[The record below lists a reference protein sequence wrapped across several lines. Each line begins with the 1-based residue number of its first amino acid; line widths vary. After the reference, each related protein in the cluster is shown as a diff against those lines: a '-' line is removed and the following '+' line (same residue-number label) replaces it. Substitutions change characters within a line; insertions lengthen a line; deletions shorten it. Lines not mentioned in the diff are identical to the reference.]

1 VHPILS
7 RRDLTIAYAAL
18 WLVLGAALTVVER
31 LPPAGAGAVVPLVL
45 VYGFICL
52 TPWYLCQRF
61 PLRSGP
67 LWRPPLV
74 HLLVAFVSASL
85 WVLLSHVV
93 LALISGGPPAGART
107 LVEFES
113 WMFAR
118 AVPVFLLSSVLHYL
132 AIAVDASRIAETRAA
147 TAQSLAA
154 QAELRALRA
163 QLTPHF
169 LFNSLNSISALTSAD
184 PPAARRMCVLLG
196 DFLRGTL
203 HLSTLDRIPLGQELG
218 LVDQFLAIEQVRF
231 GERLRLERAIA
242 PEALAIAVPPLIVQ
256 PLAENALRHGVAQ
269 RLEGG
274 TVSIEARIE
283 GDELIVAIENPIDGP
298 PRPRTGRPAVGLDN
312 VRRRLDTGY
321 GRTGQLRV
329 GATADRYRA
338 EIRLPAIAAP
348 APAAASKDDA

>member
-1 VHPILS
+1 MHPILA
-7 RRDLTIAYAAL
+7 RRDLTIAYAVL
-18 WLVLGAALTVVER
+18 WLVLGAALAWAER
-31 LPPAGAGAVVPLVL
+31 LPGAAFGAIVPLVL
-45 VYGFICL
+45 VFGFICL

-61 PLRSGP
+61 PLRAGP

-74 HLLVAFVSASL
+74 HLLAALVSASL
-85 WVLLSHVV
+85 WVLLVHVV
-93 LALISGGPPAGART
+93 LALVGSTPTGTRSFVV
-107 LVEFES
+107 LES
-113 WMFAR
+113 IIFAR

-132 AIAVDASRIAETRAA
+132 ALAVDASRVAETRAA
-147 TAQSLAA
+147 QAQSLAA

-184 PPAARRMCVLLG
+184 PAAARRMCLLLG

-203 HLSTLDRIPLGQELG
+203 HLSSLERIPLGQELA

-231 GERLRLERAIA
+231 GERLQLARAIA
-242 PEALAIAVPPLIVQ
+242 PETLAIAIPPLIVQ

-283 GDELIVAIENPIDGP
+283 GEELIVAIENPVDGP
-298 PRPRTGRPAVGLDN
+298 RQAADRPAGRRPGQRPPPARGRLRPRRPAA
-312 VRRRLDTGY
+312 RRRRRASGS
-321 GRTGQLRV
+321 
-329 GATADRYRA
+329 AA
-338 EIRLPAIAAP
+338 EIRLPAIRVKESA
-348 APAAASKDDA
+348 

>member
-1 VHPILS
+1 VHPLLA
-7 RRDLTIAYAAL
+7 RRDLTLAYAAL
-18 WLVLGAALTVVER
+18 WLVLGGALVVLQHLSAAV
-31 LPPAGAGAVVPLVL
+31 GAVIVPAVL
-45 VYGFICL
+45 LFGFICL

-61 PLRSGP
+61 PLRTAP
-67 LWRPPLV
+67 QWRPPLV
-74 HLLVAFVSASL
+74 HLLVALLSASL
-85 WVLLSHVV
+85 WALLVHIF
-93 LALISGGPPAGART
+93 LILFATQPAGGSFVW
-107 LVEFES
+107 LES
-113 WMFAR
+113 SLFAR

-132 AIAVDASRIAETRAA
+132 VMAVDASRVAETRAA

-184 PPAARRMCVLLG
+184 PAAARRMCLLLG

-203 HLSTLDRIPLGQELG
+203 HLSSLERISLGQELA

-242 PEALAIAVPPLIVQ
+242 PDALSIAIPPLIVQ

-274 TVSIEARIE
+274 TVRIEARVE
-283 GDELIVAIENPIDGP
+283 GDELLVAIENPIDGAP
-298 PRPRTGRPAVGLDN
+298 KPRTGRPAVGLDN

-329 GATADRYRA
+329 GADAGRFRA
-338 EIRLPAIAAP
+338 EIRLPAVRMRDGI
-348 APAAASKDDA
+348 

>member
-1 VHPILS
+1 MHPLLA
-7 RRDLTIAYAAL
+7 RRDLTLAYAAL
-18 WLVLGAALTVVER
+18 WVVLGSVLAFAER
-31 LPPAGAGAVVPLVL
+31 LPGAAVGVVIPLVL

-61 PLRSGP
+61 PLRAGP

-74 HLLVAFVSASL
+74 HLFVAFISASL
-85 WVLLSHVV
+85 WVLFAHVILATLSSAPGQRYVQ
-93 LALISGGPPAGART
+93 
-107 LVEFES
+107 FES

-132 AIAVDASRIAETRAA
+132 AIAVDASRVAETRAA

-184 PPAARRMCVLLG
+184 PPAARRMCIMLG

-203 HLSTLDRIPLGQELG
+203 HLSTLDRIPLGQELA

-231 GERLRLERAIA
+231 GERLQLARAIA
-242 PEALAIAVPPLIVQ
+242 PEALAVAVPPLIVQ

-274 TVSIEARIE
+274 LVSIEARIE
-283 GDELIVAIENPIDGP
+283 GNELMVSIENPVDEA
-298 PRPRTGRPAVGLDN
+298 PRARTGRPAVGLEN
-312 VRRRLDTGY
+312 VRRRLEAGY
-321 GRTGQLRV
+321 GRGGQLRANAAN
-329 GATADRYRA
+329 GTFRA
-338 EIRLPAIAAP
+338 ELRLPAVRMEDP
-348 APAAASKDDA
+348 A

>member
-1 VHPILS
+1 MHPLLA
-7 RRDLTIAYAAL
+7 RRDLTLAYAVL
-18 WLVLGAALTVVER
+18 WLVLGGALVYLER
-31 LPPAGAGAVVPLVL
+31 LSAPVAAVVVPLVL
-45 VYGFICL
+45 VFGFICL

-61 PLRSGP
+61 PLRAGP

-74 HLLVAFVSASL
+74 HLLVALMSASL
-85 WVLLSHVV
+85 WALLAHGL
-93 LALISGGPPAGART
+93 LAALASPPPGFSFVG
-107 LVEFES
+107 LES
-113 WMFAR
+113 AMFGR

-132 AIAVDASRIAETRAA
+132 AIAVDASRVAETRAA

-184 PPAARRMCVLLG
+184 PAAARRMCLLLG

-203 HLSTLDRIPLGQELG
+203 HLSSLERIPLGQELA

-231 GERLRLERAIA
+231 GERLTLERAIA
-242 PEALAIAVPPLIVQ
+242 PEALAIAIPPLIVQ

-274 TVSIEARIE
+274 TVSIEVRID
-283 GDELIVAIENPIDGP
+283 GDELVVAIENPVDGP
-298 PRPRTGRPAVGLDN
+298 PKPRSGRPSVGLDN
-312 VRRRLDTGY
+312 VRRRLEAGY
-321 GRTGQLRV
+321 GRVAQLRV
-329 GATADRYRA
+329 GGDSERFRA
-338 EIRLPAIAAP
+338 EIRLPAIRVKEGA
-348 APAAASKDDA
+348 

>member
-1 VHPILS
+1 MHPLLA
-7 RRDLTIAYAAL
+7 RRDLTLAYAAL
-18 WLVLGAALTVVER
+18 WLVLGSVLAFAER
-31 LPPAGAGAVVPLVL
+31 LPGAAAGVVIPLVL

-61 PLRSGP
+61 PLRAGP

-85 WVLLSHVV
+85 WVLLAHVI
-93 LALISGGPPAGART
+93 LATLSSGPGQRF
-107 LVEFES
+107 VQFES

-132 AIAVDASRIAETRAA
+132 AIAVDASRVAETRAA

-169 LFNSLNSISALTSAD
+169 LFNSLNSISALTSGD
-184 PPAARRMCVLLG
+184 PPAARRMCLLLG

-203 HLSTLDRIPLGQELG
+203 HLSTLDRIPLGQELA

-231 GERLRLERAIA
+231 GDRLQLARWIS
-242 PEALAIAVPPLIVQ
+242 PEALIVAVPPLIVQ

-274 TVSIEARIE
+274 LVSIEARLE
-283 GDELIVAIENPIDGP
+283 GNELVVAIENPVDETP
-298 PRPRTGRPAVGLDN
+298 KARTGRPAVGLDN
-312 VRRRLDTGY
+312 VRRRLEAGY
-321 GRTGQLRV
+321 GRGGQLRV
-329 GATADRYRA
+329 AAKSGTYRV
-338 EIRLPAIAAP
+338 ELRLPAVKMEEP
-348 APAAASKDDA
+348 A

>member
-1 VHPILS
+1 VHPLLA
-7 RRDLTIAYAAL
+7 RRDLTLAYAAL
-18 WLVLGAALTVVER
+18 WLVLGGALVVLQGLSAAV
-31 LPPAGAGAVVPLVL
+31 AAVIIPLVL
-45 VYGFICL
+45 VFGFICL

-61 PLRSGP
+61 PLRAAP
-67 LWRPPLV
+67 QWRPPLV
-74 HLLVAFVSASL
+74 HLLVALLSASL
-85 WVLLSHVV
+85 WSLLVHVLLAM
-93 LALISGGPPAGART
+93 LATPHGSGSFVA
-107 LVEFES
+107 FES
-113 WMFAR
+113 AMFAR

-147 TAQSLAA
+147 TAQSLAS

-184 PPAARRMCVLLG
+184 PPAARRMCLLLG

-203 HLSTLDRIPLGQELG
+203 HLSSLERIPLGQELA

-231 GERLRLERAIA
+231 GERLRLERSIA
-242 PEALAIAVPPLIVQ
+242 PEALTIAVPPLIVQ

-274 TVSIEARIE
+274 TVSIEVRVE
-283 GDELIVAIENPIDGP
+283 GEELLVAIENPIDGS

-312 VRRRLDTGY
+312 VRRRLEAGY
-321 GRTGQLRV
+321 GRIGHLRV
-329 GATADRYRA
+329 GADADGARFRA
-338 EIRLPAIAAP
+338 EIRLPAVRIKEGA
-348 APAAASKDDA
+348 

>member
-1 VHPILS
+1 VHPILA
-7 RRDLTIAYAAL
+7 RRDLTFAYAAL
-18 WLVLGAALTVVER
+18 WLVLGGALAIAER
-31 LPPAGAGAVVPLVL
+31 LPPAGVAVVIPLVL
-45 VYGFICL
+45 IFGFICL

-61 PLRSGP
+61 PLRAGP

-74 HLLVAFVSASL
+74 HLLAGLVSASL
-85 WVLLSHVV
+85 WVLLSHAV
-93 LALISGGPPAGART
+93 LAMISDSPEASRRF
-107 LVEFES
+107 VQFES
-113 WMFAR
+113 RNFAR

-132 AIAVDASRIAETRAA
+132 AIAVDASRVAEMRAA

-203 HLSTLDRIPLGQELG
+203 HLSTLERIPLGQELG

-231 GERLRLERAIA
+231 GERLRLERDIA
-242 PEALAIAVPPLIVQ
+242 PDALAIAVPPLIVQ

-274 TVSIEARIE
+274 TVSIQARLV
-283 GDELIVAIENPIDGP
+283 GDELVVAIENPVDGP
-298 PRPRTGRPAVGLDN
+298 PKPRTGRPAVGLDN
-312 VRRRLDTGY
+312 VRRRLEAGY

-329 GATADRYRA
+329 GGDGSRYRA
-338 EIRLPAIAAP
+338 EIRLPAVRAKDAP
-348 APAAASKDDA
+348 EGRA

>member
-1 VHPILS
+1 VHPILA
-7 RRDLTIAYAAL
+7 RRDLTFAYAGL
-18 WLVLGAALTVVER
+18 WLVLGGTLAYAER
-31 LPPAGAGAVVPLVL
+31 LPAAGAAVVVPLVL

-61 PLRSGP
+61 PLRAGP

-74 HLLVAFVSASL
+74 HLLAALVSASL
-85 WVLLSHVV
+85 WVLLVHAS
-93 LALISGGPPAGART
+93 LAMISDSPQLARAY
-107 LVEFES
+107 VQFES
-113 WMFAR
+113 RIFAR

-132 AIAVDASRIAETRAA
+132 AIAVDASRVAEMRAA

-203 HLSTLDRIPLGQELG
+203 HLSTQERIPLGQELG

-231 GERLRLERAIA
+231 GERLRLERDIA
-242 PEALAIAVPPLIVQ
+242 PDALTVAVPPLIVQ

-274 TVSIEARIE
+274 TVSIQARVVGE
-283 GDELIVAIENPIDGP
+283 ELIVAIENPVDGP
-298 PRPRTGRPAVGLDN
+298 PKPRSGRPAVGLDN
-312 VRRRLDTGY
+312 VRRRIEAGY
-321 GRTGQLRV
+321 GRTGELRV
-329 GATADRYRA
+329 GGDGSRYRA
-338 EIRLPAIAAP
+338 EIRLPAVRVKDAP
-348 APAAASKDDA
+348 EAHP

>member
-1 VHPILS
+1 MHPLLA
-7 RRDLTIAYAAL
+7 RRDLTLAYAAL
-18 WLVLGAALTVVER
+18 WLVLGGALVYLEH
-31 LPPAGAGAVVPLVL
+31 LPGPVAAVVVPIVF
-45 VYGFICL
+45 VFGFICL

-61 PLRSGP
+61 PLQSAP

-74 HLLVAFVSASL
+74 HMLVALMSASL
-85 WVLLSHVV
+85 WALLAHVLLATFAS
-93 LALISGGPPAGART
+93 PPSPDGFVG
-107 LVEFES
+107 LES
-113 WMFAR
+113 AMFGR

-184 PPAARRMCVLLG
+184 PAAARRMCLLLG

-203 HLSTLDRIPLGQELG
+203 HLSSLERIPLGQELA

-231 GERLRLERAIA
+231 GERLTVERAIA
-242 PEALAIAVPPLIVQ
+242 AEALAIAIPPLIVQ

-274 TVSIEARIE
+274 TVSIEARID
-283 GDELIVAIENPIDGP
+283 GDELVLAIENPVDGP
-298 PRPRTGRPAVGLDN
+298 PKPRTGRPAVGLEN
-312 VRRRLDTGY
+312 VRRRLEAGY
-321 GRTGQLRV
+321 GRIGQLRV
-329 GATADRYRA
+329 GADSERFRA
-338 EIRLPAIAAP
+338 EIRLPAIRAKESA
-348 APAAASKDDA
+348 

>member
-1 VHPILS
+1 VHPILA

-18 WLVLGAALTVVER
+18 WLALGGALAFAEH
-31 LPPAGAGAVVPLVL
+31 LPAGAAGALVPIVL
-45 VYGFICL
+45 IYGFICL
-52 TPWYLCQRF
+52 APWYLCQRF
-61 PLRSGP
+61 PLRAGP

-74 HLLVAFVSASL
+74 HLLAAFLSASL
-85 WVLLSHVV
+85 WVLIAHVI
-93 LALISGGPPAGART
+93 LATLAPAGRT
-107 LVEFES
+107 FVQLEQA
-113 WMFAR
+113 MFAR

-132 AIAVDASRIAETRAA
+132 ALAVDASRLAETRAA

-184 PPAARRMCVLLG
+184 PPAARRMCIMLG

-242 PEALAIAVPPLIVQ
+242 PEALTVAVPPLIVQ

-274 TVSIEARIE
+274 TVSIEARVE
-283 GDELIVAIENPIDGP
+283 GDELLVAIENPVDAQP
-298 PRPRTGRPAVGLDN
+298 KTRTGRPAVGLDN
-312 VRRRLDTGY
+312 VRRRIEAGY
-321 GRTGQLRV
+321 GHTGQLRV
-329 GATADRYRA
+329 AATGERYRA
-338 EIRLPAIAAP
+338 EIRLPAIRMKEP
-348 APAAASKDDA
+348 A

>member
-1 VHPILS
+1 MHPILA
-7 RRDLTIAYAAL
+7 RRDLTFAYAVL
-18 WLVLGAALTVVER
+18 WLVLGGALAWAER
-31 LPPAGAGAVVPLVL
+31 LRGASAGAIVPLVL
-45 VYGFICL
+45 VFGFICL

-61 PLRSGP
+61 PLRPGP

-74 HLLVAFVSASL
+74 HLLAAFVSASL
-85 WVLLSHVV
+85 WVLLVHVV
-93 LALISGGPPAGART
+93 LSTVGGVATGTRS
-107 LVEFES
+107 LVVLES
-113 WMFAR
+113 VVFAR

-132 AIAVDASRIAETRAA
+132 ALAVDASRVAEMRAA

-184 PPAARRMCVLLG
+184 PPAARRMCLLLG

-203 HLSTLDRIPLGQELG
+203 HLSSLERIPLGQELA

-231 GERLRLERAIA
+231 GERLQLSRAIA
-242 PEALAIAVPPLIVQ
+242 PEALTIAIPPLIVQ

-283 GDELIVAIENPIDGP
+283 GDELLVAIENPVDGP
-298 PRPRTGRPAVGLDN
+298 PKPRTGRPAVGLDN
-312 VRRRLDTGY
+312 VRRRLEAGY
-321 GRTGQLRV
+321 GRTGQLRI
-329 GATADRYRA
+329 GTDGTRFRA
-338 EIRLPAIAAP
+338 EIRLPAIRTKESP
-348 APAAASKDDA
+348 

>member
-1 VHPILS
+1 VHPILA
-7 RRDLTIAYAAL
+7 RRDLTFAYAGL
-18 WLVLGAALTVVER
+18 WLVLGGTLAVAER
-31 LPPAGAGAVVPLVL
+31 LPPSGAAVVVPLVL
-45 VYGFICL
+45 AFGFICL

-61 PLRSGP
+61 PLRAGP

-74 HLLVAFVSASL
+74 HLLASLVSASL
-85 WVLLSHVV
+85 WVLLVHVS
-93 LALISGGPPAGART
+93 LAAISDSPELSRAF
-107 LVEFES
+107 VEFES
-113 WMFAR
+113 RIFAR

-132 AIAVDASRIAETRAA
+132 ALAVDASRVAEMRAA

-184 PPAARRMCVLLG
+184 PAAARRMCVLLG

-203 HLSTLDRIPLGQELG
+203 HLSTQERIPLGQELG

-231 GERLRLERAIA
+231 GERLRLERDIA
-242 PEALAIAVPPLIVQ
+242 PETLAIAVPPLIVQ

-274 TVSIEARIE
+274 TVSIQARVV
-283 GDELIVAIENPIDGP
+283 GDELVVAIENPVDGP
-298 PRPRTGRPAVGLDN
+298 AKPRTGRPAVGLDN
-312 VRRRLDTGY
+312 VRRRLEAGY
-321 GRTGQLRV
+321 GRTGELRAS
-329 GATADRYRA
+329 GDGSRFRA
-338 EIRLPAIAAP
+338 EIRLPAVRVKDAP
-348 APAAASKDDA
+348 EVHA

>member
-1 VHPILS
+1 MHPILA
-7 RRDLTIAYAAL
+7 RRDLTFAYAGL
-18 WLVLGAALTVVER
+18 WLVLGGALAIAER
-31 LPPAGAGAVVPLVL
+31 LPPAGIAVVVPLTL
-45 VYGFICL
+45 VFGFICL

-61 PLRSGP
+61 PLRAGP

-74 HLLVAFVSASL
+74 HLLAGLVSASL
-85 WVLLSHVV
+85 WVLLSHAFFAMV
-93 LALISGGPPAGART
+93 SDSPAASRAF
-107 LVEFES
+107 VEFES
-113 WMFAR
+113 RNFAR

-132 AIAVDASRIAETRAA
+132 AIAVDASRVAEMRAA

-184 PPAARRMCVLLG
+184 PAAARRMCVLLG

-203 HLSTLDRIPLGQELG
+203 HLSTLERIPLGQELG

-231 GERLRLERAIA
+231 GERLRLERDIA
-242 PEALAIAVPPLIVQ
+242 ADALAIAVPPLIVQ

-274 TVSIEARIE
+274 TVSIQARVV
-283 GDELIVAIENPIDGP
+283 GDELIVAIENPVDGP
-298 PRPRTGRPAVGLDN
+298 PKPRTGRPAVGLDN
-312 VRRRLDTGY
+312 VRRRLEAGY

-329 GATADRYRA
+329 GGDGHRYRA
-338 EIRLPAIAAP
+338 EIRLPAIRAKDAP
-348 APAAASKDDA
+348 EGHA

>member
-1 VHPILS
+1 MHPLLA

-18 WLVLGAALTVVER
+18 WLVIGATVSFVER
-31 LPPAGAGAVVPLVL
+31 LPAAAAGAVVPLVL

-61 PLRSGP
+61 PLRAAP

-85 WVLLSHVV
+85 WVLLAHVV
-93 LALISGGPPAGART
+93 LALVAGAPSAGTRT

-132 AIAVDASRIAETRAA
+132 VIAVDASRVAETRAA

-203 HLSTLDRIPLGQELG
+203 HLSSLDRIPLGQELG

-231 GERLRLERAIA
+231 GERLRLARAIA
-242 PEALAIAVPPLIVQ
+242 PEALAIGVPPLIVQ

-274 TVSIEARIE
+274 TVAIEASIE
-283 GDELIVAIENPIDGP
+283 GDELVVAIENPVDGP
-298 PRPRTGRPAVGLDN
+298 AKPRTGRPAVGLDN
-312 VRRRLDTGY
+312 VRRRLEAAY
-321 GRTGQLRV
+321 GRIGQLRV
-329 GATADRYRA
+329 GATGDRYRA
-338 EIRLPAIAAP
+338 EIRLPAVAMP
-348 APAAASKDDA
+348 QAAAKDQP